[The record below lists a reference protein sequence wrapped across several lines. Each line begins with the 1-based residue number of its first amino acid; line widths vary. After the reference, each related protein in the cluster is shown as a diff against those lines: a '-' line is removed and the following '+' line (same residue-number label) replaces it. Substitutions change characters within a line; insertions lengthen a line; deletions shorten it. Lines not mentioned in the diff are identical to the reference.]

1 MKINVNNLENM
12 NSNLDV
18 IEGLLGALNDE
29 LDAVFERTPKAKEN
43 LLQVND
49 ALYTFHELIRD
60 ENIIKSLMVSI
71 TDILKETNQTLSKE
85 IDNSYG
91 QQKKGEFLKDMA
103 KNNFNNNET
112 ATDERY
118 FITAHDHIGNR
129 LFVMVEG
136 QITDEMINQMQISDD
151 EALLKAVRRL
161 LNTLDER

>member
-91 QQKKGEFLKDMA
+91 Q
-103 KNNFNNNET
+103 
-112 ATDERY
+112 
-118 FITAHDHIGNR
+118 
-129 LFVMVEG
+129 
-136 QITDEMINQMQISDD
+136 
-151 EALLKAVRRL
+151 
-161 LNTLDER
+161 